1 VIDPAEVE
9 APILV
14 ALDVVG
20 AKIEVEG
27 ARGRGGG
34 LRAADMYAEPVAAAS
49 AKQVAAHINAPI
61 ECLTRALQEAW
72 HA

>member
-1 VIDPAEVE
+1 
-9 APILV
+9 
-14 ALDVVG
+14 
-20 AKIEVEG
+20 
-27 ARGRGGG
+27 
-34 LRAADMYAEPVAAAS
+34 MYAEPVAAAS